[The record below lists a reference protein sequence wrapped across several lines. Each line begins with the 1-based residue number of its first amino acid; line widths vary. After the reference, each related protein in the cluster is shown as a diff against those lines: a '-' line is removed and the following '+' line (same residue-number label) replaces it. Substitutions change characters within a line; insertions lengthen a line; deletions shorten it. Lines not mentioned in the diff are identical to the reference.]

1 MTPEELELTIY
12 GDPVLRE
19 RSEPVTEFGAVLA
32 PLIERMFEVMYEE
45 GGVGL
50 AAPQVGVGRRIMVL
64 DVPMGEDEDNHIGV
78 IINPEIVKFEG
89 TQTGLEGCLSI
100 PGLQEEVTRH
110 DRLTVRGVD
119 AEGEPVEFTCDQL
132 LSRAIQHEV
141 DHLNGVLFVDRLSPV
156 RRKLLAKKL
165 KKIAEE
171 RSEAR
176 A

>member
-1 MTPEELELTIY
+1 MSPEELHLTIY
-12 GDPVLRE
+12 GNPVLRE
-19 RSEPVTEFGAVLA
+19 RSETVTEFGSVLR

-50 AAPQVGVGRRIMVL
+50 AAPQVGVGQRIMVL
-64 DVPMGEDEDNHIGV
+64 DVPLDDENNHVGV
-78 IINPEIVKFEG
+78 LINPEIVEFNG
-89 TQTGLEGCLSI
+89 TQTGPEGCLSI

-110 DRLTVRGVD
+110 EFLRVRGVD
-119 AEGEPVEFTCDQL
+119 ADGRPVEFTCNEL

-171 RSEAR
+171 QQEAE

>member
-1 MTPEELELTIY
+1 
-12 GDPVLRE
+12 
-19 RSEPVTEFGAVLA
+19 
-32 PLIERMFEVMYEE
+32 
-45 GGVGL
+45 
-50 AAPQVGVGRRIMVL
+50 MVL
-64 DVPMGEDEDNHIGV
+64 DVPVGEDEDNHVGV
-78 IINPEIVKFEG
+78 LINPEIVEFEG

-110 DRLTVRGVD
+110 DTLRVKGMD
-119 AEGEPVEFTCDQL
+119 AEGNPVEFTCDQL

-141 DHLNGVLFVDRLSPV
+141 DHLNGVLFVDRLTPV
-156 RRKLLAKKL
+156 RRKLLTKKL

>member
-19 RSEPVTEFGAVLA
+19 RAEPVTEFGALA

-50 AAPQVGVGRRIMVL
+50 AAPQVGVGQRIMVL
-64 DVPMGEDEDNHIGV
+64 DVPMGEDDENHVGV
-78 IINPEIVKFEG
+78 LINPEIIETEG
-89 TQTGLEGCLSI
+89 SQTGLEGCLSI

-110 DRLTVRGVD
+110 DRLRVRGVG
-119 AEGEPVEFTCDQL
+119 ANGEPVEFECTQL

-141 DHLNGVLFVDRLSPV
+141 DHLNGVLFIDRLSPV

-176 A
+176 T